1 MLTFNSG
8 LLWTFVNLI
17 VFFLILKKLLFQPV
31 MGMIEKREQM
41 ISGQIEDAEQ
51 KNTQAGLLKEKYE
64 AELKN
69 ANQEAAMI
77 VKTAKERGKEEYEED
92 FKRCRC
98 GGVQNNCGRQVKPSR
113 TEREKAVQGIQN
125 EIAQVAIAAASKVI
139 QENVDQ
145 ASNEKI
151 LDDFLR
157 EAGAGQ

>member
-17 VFFLILKKLLFQPV
+17 VFFLILKRLLFQPV

-51 KNTQAGLLKEKYE
+51 KNTQAGLLKEKYD

-77 VKTAKERGKEEYEED
+77 VKTAKERGKEEYEKILRDAGAE
-92 FKRCRC
+92 
-98 GGVQNNCGRQVKPSR
+98 
-113 TEREKAVQGIQN
+113 
-125 EIAQVAIAAASKVI
+125 ASKI
-139 QENVDQ
+139 IAD
-145 ASNEKI
+145 ASKTKI
-151 LDDFLR
+151 GR
-157 EAGAGQ
+157 AHV

>member
-17 VFFLILKKLLFQPV
+17 VFFIILKKLLFQPV

-51 KNTQAGLLKEKYE
+51 KNTQAGLLKERYE

-69 ANQEAAMI
+69 ANQEAARI
-77 VKTAKERGKEEYEED
+77 VKTAKERGKEEYEKILRDAGAEASKMIAD
-92 FKRCRC
+92 ASKTIE
-98 GGVQNNCGRQVKPSR
+98 

>member
-17 VFFLILKKLLFQPV
+17 VFFIILKKLLFQPV

-77 VKTAKERGKEEYEED
+77 VKTAKERGKEEYEKILRDADAEASKIIAD
-92 FKRCRC
+92 ARKTIE
-98 GGVQNNCGRQVKPSR
+98 
-113 TEREKAVQGIQN
+113 TEREKAVQRIQN

-157 EAGAGQ
+157 EVGAGQ

>member
-17 VFFLILKKLLFQPV
+17 VFFLILKRLLFQPV

-77 VKTAKERGKEEYEED
+77 VKTAKERGKEEYEKILRDAGAEASKIIAD
-92 FKRCRC
+92 ASKTIE
-98 GGVQNNCGRQVKPSR
+98 

-125 EIAQVAIAAASKVI
+125 EIAEVAIAAASKVI

>member
-1 MLTFNSG
+1 
-8 LLWTFVNLI
+8 VNLI
-17 VFFLILKKLLFQPV
+17 VFFIILKKLLFQPV

-51 KNTQAGLLKEKYE
+51 KNTQAGLLKERYE

-69 ANQEAAMI
+69 ANQEAARI
-77 VKTAKERGKEEYEED
+77 VKTAKERGKEEYEKILRDAGAEASKIIAD
-92 FKRCRC
+92 ASKTIE
-98 GGVQNNCGRQVKPSR
+98 

-125 EIAQVAIAAASKVI
+125 EIAQVAIAAGSKVI

>member
-77 VKTAKERGKEEYEED
+77 VKTAKERGKEEYEKILRDAGAEASKIIAD
-92 FKRCRC
+92 ASKTIE
-98 GGVQNNCGRQVKPSR
+98 
-113 TEREKAVQGIQN
+113 TERDKAVQGIQN

>member
-77 VKTAKERGKEEYEED
+77 VKTAKERGKEEYEKILRDADAEASKIIAD
-92 FKRCRC
+92 ASKTIE
-98 GGVQNNCGRQVKPSR
+98 

-145 ASNEKI
+145 ESNEKI

>member
-1 MLTFNSG
+1 M
-8 LLWTFVNLI
+8 NLI
-17 VFFLILKKLLFQPV
+17 VFFLILKKLIFQPV

-77 VKTAKERGKEEYEED
+77 VKTAKERGKEEYEKILRDAGAEASKIIAD
-92 FKRCRC
+92 ASKTIE
-98 GGVQNNCGRQVKPSR
+98 

>member
-77 VKTAKERGKEEYEED
+77 VKTAKERGKEEYEKILRDAGAEASKIIAD
-92 FKRCRC
+92 ASKTIE
-98 GGVQNNCGRQVKPSR
+98 

-125 EIAQVAIAAASKVI
+125 EIVQVAIAAASKVI

-151 LDDFLR
+151 LDDFFR

>member
-41 ISGQIEDAEQ
+41 ISGQIEDADQ

-77 VKTAKERGKEEYEED
+77 VKTAKERGKEEYEKILRDAGAEASKIIAD
-92 FKRCRC
+92 ASKTIE
-98 GGVQNNCGRQVKPSR
+98 

>member
-17 VFFLILKKLLFQPV
+17 VFFIILKKLLFQPV

-51 KNTQAGLLKEKYE
+51 KNTQAGLLKERYE

-69 ANQEAAMI
+69 ANQEAARI
-77 VKTAKERGKEEYEED
+77 VKTAKERGKEEYEKILRDADAEASKIIAD
-92 FKRCRC
+92 ARKTIE
-98 GGVQNNCGRQVKPSR
+98 
-113 TEREKAVQGIQN
+113 TEREKTVQGIQN

>member
-17 VFFLILKKLLFQPV
+17 VFFIILKKLLFQPV

-51 KNTQAGLLKEKYE
+51 KNTQAGLLKERYE

-69 ANQEAAMI
+69 ANQEAARI
-77 VKTAKERGKEEYEED
+77 VKTAKERGKEEYEKILRDADAEASKIIAD
-92 FKRCRC
+92 ARKTIE
-98 GGVQNNCGRQVKPSR
+98 

>member
-77 VKTAKERGKEEYEED
+77 VKTAKERGKEEYEKILRDADAEASKIIAD
-92 FKRCRC
+92 ARKTIE
-98 GGVQNNCGRQVKPSR
+98 

>member
-77 VKTAKERGKEEYEED
+77 VKTAKERGKEEYEKILRDAGAEASKIIAD
-92 FKRCRC
+92 ASKTIE
-98 GGVQNNCGRQVKPSR
+98 

-157 EAGAGQ
+157 EAVAGQ

>member
-41 ISGQIEDAEQ
+41 ISGQI
-51 KNTQAGLLKEKYE
+51 
-64 AELKN
+64 
-69 ANQEAAMI
+69 QEAAMI
-77 VKTAKERGKEEYEED
+77 VKTAKERGKEEYEKILRDAGAEASKIIAD
-92 FKRCRC
+92 ASKTIE
-98 GGVQNNCGRQVKPSR
+98 

>member
-51 KNTQAGLLKEKYE
+51 KNTQAGLLKERYE

-69 ANQEAAMI
+69 ANQEAARI
-77 VKTAKERGKEEYEED
+77 VKTAKERGKEEYEKILRDADAEASKIIAD
-92 FKRCRC
+92 ASKTIE
-98 GGVQNNCGRQVKPSR
+98 

>member
-17 VFFLILKKLLFQPV
+17 VFFIILKKLLFQPV

-51 KNTQAGLLKEKYE
+51 KNTQAGLLKERYE

-69 ANQEAAMI
+69 ANQEAARI
-77 VKTAKERGKEEYEED
+77 VKTAKERGKEEYEKILRDADAEASKIIAD
-92 FKRCRC
+92 ARKTIE
-98 GGVQNNCGRQVKPSR
+98 

-139 QENVDQ
+139 QENVNQ

>member
-1 MLTFNSG
+1 
-8 LLWTFVNLI
+8 VNLI

-77 VKTAKERGKEEYEED
+77 VKTAKERGKEEYEKILRDAGAEASKIIAD
-92 FKRCRC
+92 ASKTIE
-98 GGVQNNCGRQVKPSR
+98 

>member
-51 KNTQAGLLKEKYE
+51 KNTQAGLLKERYE

-69 ANQEAAMI
+69 ANQEATMI
-77 VKTAKERGKEEYEED
+77 VKTAKERGKEEYEKILRDADAEASKIIAD
-92 FKRCRC
+92 ASKTIE
-98 GGVQNNCGRQVKPSR
+98 

-125 EIAQVAIAAASKVI
+125 EIVQVAMAAASKVI

>member
-69 ANQEAAMI
+69 ANPEAAMI
-77 VKTAKERGKEEYEED
+77 VKTAKERGKEEDEKILRDAGAEASKIIAD
-92 FKRCRC
+92 ASKTIE
-98 GGVQNNCGRQVKPSR
+98 

>member
-77 VKTAKERGKEEYEED
+77 VKTAKERGKEEYEKILRDAGAEASKIIAD
-92 FKRCRC
+92 ASKTIE
-98 GGVQNNCGRQVKPSR
+98 
-113 TEREKAVQGIQN
+113 TEREKAVQGIQT

>member
-17 VFFLILKKLLFQPV
+17 IFFLILKKILFRPV

-41 ISGQIEDAEQ
+41 INGQIKDAEQ

-64 AELKN
+64 TELKN
-69 ANQEAAMI
+69 ANQEAAQI
-77 VKTAKERGKEEYEED
+77 VKTAKERGKEEYQKILKDANAEASKVIADATKTIE
-92 FKRCRC
+92 
-98 GGVQNNCGRQVKPSR
+98 
-113 TEREKAVQGIQN
+113 TEREKAMQGIQN

-145 ASNEKI
+145 VSNEKI
-151 LDDFLR
+151 LDDFLK

>member
-17 VFFLILKKLLFQPV
+17 VFFIILKKLLFQPV
-31 MGMIEKREQM
+31 MVMIEKREQM
-41 ISGQIEDAEQ
+41 ISGQIEDVEQ
-51 KNTQAGLLKEKYE
+51 KNTQAGLLKERYE

-69 ANQEAAMI
+69 ANQEAARI
-77 VKTAKERGKEEYEED
+77 VKTAKERGKEEYEKILRDADAEASKIIAD
-92 FKRCRC
+92 ARKTIE
-98 GGVQNNCGRQVKPSR
+98 

>member
-8 LLWTFVNLI
+8 LLWTFVNLT
-17 VFFLILKKLLFQPV
+17 VFFIILKKLLFQPV

-51 KNTQAGLLKEKYE
+51 KNTQAGLLKERYE

-69 ANQEAAMI
+69 ANQEAARI
-77 VKTAKERGKEEYEED
+77 VKTAKERGKEEYEKILRDADAEASKIIAD
-92 FKRCRC
+92 ARKTIE
-98 GGVQNNCGRQVKPSR
+98 

>member
-77 VKTAKERGKEEYEED
+77 VKTAKERGKEEYEKI

-98 GGVQNNCGRQVKPSR
+98 GGVQNNCGRK
-113 TEREKAVQGIQN
+113 
-125 EIAQVAIAAASKVI
+125 
-139 QENVDQ
+139 
-145 ASNEKI
+145 
-151 LDDFLR
+151 
-157 EAGAGQ
+157 

>member
-1 MLTFNSG
+1 VLTFNSG

-17 VFFLILKKLLFQPV
+17 VFFIILKKLLFQPV

-51 KNTQAGLLKEKYE
+51 KNTQAGLLKERYE

-69 ANQEAAMI
+69 ANQEAARI
-77 VKTAKERGKEEYEED
+77 VKTAKERGKEEYEKILRDAGAEASKIIAD
-92 FKRCRC
+92 ASKTIE
-98 GGVQNNCGRQVKPSR
+98 

>member
-77 VKTAKERGKEEYEED
+77 VKTAKERGKEEYEKILRDADAEASKIIAD
-92 FKRCRC
+92 ASKTIE
-98 GGVQNNCGRQVKPSR
+98 

>member
-64 AELKN
+64 ADLKN

-77 VKTAKERGKEEYEED
+77 VKTAKERGKEEYEKILRDAGAEASKIIAD
-92 FKRCRC
+92 ASKTIE
-98 GGVQNNCGRQVKPSR
+98 

>member
-1 MLTFNSG
+1 MLTLNSG

-17 VFFLILKKLLFQPV
+17 VFFIILKKLLFQPV

-51 KNTQAGLLKEKYE
+51 KNTQAGLLKERYE

-69 ANQEAAMI
+69 ANQEAARI
-77 VKTAKERGKEEYEED
+77 VKTAKERGKEEYEKILRDADAEASKIIAD
-92 FKRCRC
+92 ARKTIE
-98 GGVQNNCGRQVKPSR
+98 

>member
-51 KNTQAGLLKEKYE
+51 KNTQAGLLKERYE

-69 ANQEAAMI
+69 ANQEAARI
-77 VKTAKERGKEEYEED
+77 VKTAKERGKEEYEKILRDADAEASKIIAD
-92 FKRCRC
+92 ARKTIE
-98 GGVQNNCGRQVKPSR
+98 

>member
-17 VFFLILKKLLFQPV
+17 VFFIILKKLLFQPV

-51 KNTQAGLLKEKYE
+51 KNTQAGLLKERYE

-69 ANQEAAMI
+69 ANQEAARI
-77 VKTAKERGKEEYEED
+77 VKTAKERGKEEYEKILRDADAEASKIIAD
-92 FKRCRC
+92 ARKTIE
-98 GGVQNNCGRQVKPSR
+98 

-125 EIAQVAIAAASKVI
+125 ESAQVAIAAASKVI

>member
-1 MLTFNSG
+1 M
-8 LLWTFVNLI
+8 NLI

-31 MGMIEKREQM
+31 MGMSEKREQM

-77 VKTAKERGKEEYEED
+77 VKTAKERGKEEYEKILRDAGAEASKIIAD
-92 FKRCRC
+92 ASKTIE
-98 GGVQNNCGRQVKPSR
+98 

>member
-51 KNTQAGLLKEKYE
+51 KNTQAELLKEKYE

-77 VKTAKERGKEEYEED
+77 VKTAKERGKEEYEKILRDAGAEASKIIAD
-92 FKRCRC
+92 ASKTIE
-98 GGVQNNCGRQVKPSR
+98 

>member
-17 VFFLILKKLLFQPV
+17 VFFIILKKLLFQPV

-51 KNTQAGLLKEKYE
+51 KNTQAGLLKERYE

-69 ANQEAAMI
+69 ANQEAARI
-77 VKTAKERGKEEYEED
+77 VKTAKERGKEEYEKILRDAGAEASKIIAD
-92 FKRCRC
+92 ASKTIE
-98 GGVQNNCGRQVKPSR
+98 

>member
-77 VKTAKERGKEEYEED
+77 VKTAKERGKEEYEKILRDAGAEASKIIAD
-92 FKRCRC
+92 ASKT
-98 GGVQNNCGRQVKPSR
+98 VE